1 MKYPLT
7 EAQIERFRLVTPL
20 QIDGEPIAFTIIQD
34 GKTYKDVRGKA
45 ETRVFFNDYSC
56 SVSTRYP
63 ETKDLLNRH
72 YLSYKYQIF
81 GEEFLADLDTYLAN
95 KSATK
100 KTESL

>member
-20 QIDGEPIAFTIIQD
+20 EIDGKPIAYTIIQD
-34 GKTYKDVRGKA
+34 GKSYKDVRGKA
-45 ETRVFFNDYSC
+45 ESRLFFNDFSC
-56 SVSTRYP
+56 NLSTRFP
-63 ETKDLLNRH
+63 ETKDLLTRH

-81 GEEFLADLDTYLAN
+81 GEEFLADLDKYLAN